1 MAFPLYVNAV
11 FHRCPSQS
19 DIGGKCPAGRRSAG
33 AAVHTIEILFNFIH
47 PGQQFH
53 GSGQIPGK
61 AQYLTE
67 LDGVVKEHQPFIG
80 HFRRLCFRGQMSLD
94 LLQPGTGQEGIFH
107 REDSA
112 YTAARTG
119 AEFHKIHIGDLFVL
133 QVFQHPDNI
142 FDAIRCQDGNA

>member
-1 MAFPLYVNAV
+1 MPGRKALRRLPQSIPL
-11 FHRCPSQS
+11 
-19 DIGGKCPAGRRSAG
+19 
-33 AAVHTIEILFNFIH
+33 EILFNFIH

-94 LLQPGTGQEGIFH
+94 LLQPGAGPGRDF
-107 REDSA
+107 
-112 YTAARTG
+112 
-119 AEFHKIHIGDLFVL
+119 
-133 QVFQHPDNI
+133 PP
-142 FDAIRCQDGNA
+142 

>member
-47 PGQQFH
+47 PASSSMAVVRSLARLSTSQNLMGWSKSISRSSVT
-53 GSGQIPGK
+53 SG
-61 AQYLTE
+61 
-67 LDGVVKEHQPFIG
+67 
-80 HFRRLCFRGQMSLD
+80 RLCFRGQMSLD
-94 LLQPGTGQEGIFH
+94 LLQPGAGQEGIFH

-112 YTAARTG
+112 YTAARAG

-142 FDAIRCQDGNA
+142 FDAIRRQDGNA